1 MPARHDRRISRGGS
15 EGTERLRSPPP
26 GDRRSRA
33 VGRSRRVQS
42 SPRRQPSEPADVAIG
57 LLLFQL
63 RFALMAILAFP
74 RLTSM
79 PVTIMFG
86 LAFATLLTLI
96 VVPLLY
102 AVLFRIRDHAPT

>member
-1 MPARHDRRISRGGS
+1 
-15 EGTERLRSPPP
+15 
-26 GDRRSRA
+26 
-33 VGRSRRVQS
+33 VQS

-63 RFALMAILAFP
+63 RFELMAILAFP

-86 LAFATLLTLI
+86 LAFATQLTLI
-96 VVPLLY
+96 VVPLL
-102 AVLFRIRDHAPT
+102 